1 MEQILSAFRVLS
13 DRSFSCAGEVVE
25 TRGDSLVTKLQECIY
40 RLCYTRPFDGTFHPA
55 TPHRDADP
63 ALMRDLQS
71 ANAARAHHEQGWRIE
86 QVHES
91 GKILASKNGVSR
103 WFLPGRFLTD
113 RGPGFSAKEDG
124 PASIY
129 MPRDSTTEQPSFYMA
144 YGETVSHDEEHKDIL
159 RFYWNV
165 MVTGAP
171 LLMAMLTRELNRFQV
186 PYLFKCGSRAEV
198 YERSDGAVLYIN
210 RRYYGITVRIIA
222 SIHPR
227 VASFMQPDTPL
238 FTRRLAAG
246 LAFAEDPPDGKSFGV
261 HRCTIVAET
270 LRACYEQN
278 LETKEERLAELG
290 RQFRN
295 RGIDPERPY
304 LNPGS
309 RDTYEFPPLP

>member
-1 MEQILSAFRVLS
+1 MEDILSAFRVLS

-25 TRGDSLVTKLQECIY
+25 TRSDSLVTKLQECIY
-40 RLCYTRPFDGTFHPA
+40 RLCYTRPFDGTFLPA

-63 ALMRDLQS
+63 ELLRDLQN
-71 ANAARAHHEQGWRIE
+71 ANAARTHHEQGWRIE

-165 MVTGAP
+165 AVTGAP
-171 LLMAMLTRELNRFQV
+171 LLMALLTRELNRFQV
-186 PYLFKCGSRAEV
+186 PYLFKCGSRPEV
-198 YERSDGAVLYIN
+198 YQRNDAAVLYIN
-210 RRYYGITVRIIA
+210 RRYYGIAGRIIA
-222 SIHPR
+222 SIYPGL
-227 VASFMQPDTPL
+227 APALQADTPL
-238 FTRRLAAG
+238 FTRRLADG
-246 LAFAEDPPDGKSFGV
+246 LAFAEDPADGKSFGV
-261 HRCTIVAET
+261 NRCTIVAET
-270 LRACYEQN
+270 LRTCYEQS
-278 LETKEERLAELG
+278 LETVEQRLAELEK
-290 RQFRN
+290 QFRD
-295 RGIDPERPY
+295 RGIDPQRPY

-309 RDTYEFPPLP
+309 RDNYEFSPLS